1 MALKLL
7 RIQSRSG
14 LTDISGRNST
24 MATTDPLV
32 YGPLSQLR
40 ATVDQP

>member
-1 MALKLL
+1 MALELG

-32 YGPLSQLR
+32 YVPPSQLR
-40 ATVDQP
+40 VTVDQV